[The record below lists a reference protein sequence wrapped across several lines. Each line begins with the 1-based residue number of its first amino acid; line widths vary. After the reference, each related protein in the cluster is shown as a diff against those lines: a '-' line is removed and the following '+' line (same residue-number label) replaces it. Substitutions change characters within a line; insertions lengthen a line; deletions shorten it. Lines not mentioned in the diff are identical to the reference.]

1 MSDTVR
7 PTPRWWLALLG
18 LVFAYLIALRL
29 WYDIAVPP
37 MGDEAYYWMWGQHP
51 SWSYF
56 DHPPLDGWLQGLVAA
71 IFGWSN
77 FSVRLLTWF
86 TLGGTL
92 WILWLWSKLLAPGDR
107 IGWFCQTAVLYLTI
121 PIIFTMSSF
130 AYHDH
135 LLIFFVVATTYA
147 FHAFARDWEAGSRA
161 WPKLFLAAALLG
173 LATLTKY
180 NGIFLGLGIAVWI
193 LWRPKLRGLYLTP
206 QLWLAALLAIA
217 LQLPVLYWNLTEGW
231 ASFRYHFTERAHL
244 NWNSPNPRQVVDF
257 IGAMAISMSPVLFL
271 ALVRIPFIKRR
282 SDDDARALSQAGMIY
297 LVSTLAWG
305 AIALYV
311 YIYIHWNIVAYAA
324 LAPIVYRLI
333 SNRLAMLL
341 HLAFGLI
348 VITVGVLNYTVG
360 PMKLLGFGDTGA
372 AASFGWPQLAERV
385 VAEQKQH
392 PDAFL
397 AAALY
402 SYAAQLGF
410 QLHDSDVAA
419 LNRIPSQNDFWW
431 DASAHTG
438 KDAIIISDAG
448 ENSNIGQAAPR
459 FASVEKLEDVPV
471 VQGGKTIWTFE
482 IWLGKDFGHGPG

>member
-1 MSDTVR
+1 MSEAR
-7 PTPRWWLALLG
+7 PTPRWWLTLLWM
-18 LVFAYLIALRL
+18 VFAYLIALRL
-29 WYDIAVPP
+29 WYDLVVPP
-37 MGDEAYYWMWGQHP
+37 MGDEAYYWMWGQHL

-56 DHPPLDGWLQGLVAA
+56 DHPPLDGWLQGLVGA

-77 FSVRLLTWF
+77 FSVRLLTWL
-86 TLGGTL
+86 TLAGTLAVLWQWAKLLGG
-92 WILWLWSKLLAPGDR
+92 ADR
-107 IGWFCQTAVLYLTI
+107 TGWFWQTAVLYLAI

-135 LLIFFVVATTYA
+135 LLVLLVVATTYA
-147 FHAFARDWEAGSRA
+147 FHGFARDWEAGTRA

-180 NGIFLGLGIAVWI
+180 NGIFLGLGLAVWI

-206 QLWLAALLAIA
+206 QLWLAALLAVA
-217 LQLPVLYWNLTEGW
+217 MQAPVLYWNLTEGW

-244 NWNSPNPRQVVDF
+244 GWNNPNPRQILDF
-257 IGAMAISMSPVLFL
+257 LGAMVVSMSPVLFL
-271 ALVRIPFIKRR
+271 ALFRIPFTRR
-282 SDDDARALSQAGMIY
+282 KSDDDARSLSQAGIIY
-297 LVSTLAWG
+297 LVSTLAWV

-311 YIYIHWNIVAYAA
+311 YVYIHWNIVAYAA

-372 AASFGWPQLAERV
+372 AASFGWPELAAH
-385 VAEQKQH
+385 VAQQQKSH

-397 AAALY
+397 GAARY
-402 SYAAQLGF
+402 TYAAQLGF
-410 QLHDSDVAA
+410 QLHDPNIAA
-419 LNRIPSQNDFWW
+419 LNRLPSQNSFWW
-431 DASAHTG
+431 DAEAYAG
-438 KDAIIISDAG
+438 RDALVIADAG
-448 ENSNIGQAAPR
+448 EGSTIAEAAPH
-459 FASVEKLEDVPV
+459 FLSVEKVEDVPV
-471 VQGGKTIWTFE
+471 VVQGKTIWTFE
-482 IWLGKDFGHGPG
+482 IWLGRDFKP